1 MGAPLSEVGAA
12 SVHAEALRVVH
23 LCEVADGSD
32 VRSREFALGRRY
44 RALVCARWV
53 SDSSCVAWHVT
64 SVSAVG
70 SLQREP

>member
-12 SVHAEALRVVH
+12 SVHAEALQ
-23 LCEVADGSD
+23 VADGSD